1 MFLRRAFVVACWSA
15 WAAAALAQQP
25 APAGAPRSAT
35 SAPLFV
41 EVDGLPAEVFVQ
53 QSFELVVRLGVDTVW
68 LRQHAVPMFQQKLD
82 QPFHVVVP
90 WLQAAEDRAVELLP
104 PPAGATTQ
112 RLAFGDRAV
121 PFVVAGARDVDG
133 RRYELL
139 TATLRWTA
147 LAPGRSLVAPVELRY
162 AFAERFVEDFLRGR
176 EPVDRQEAT
185 IASPAA
191 SLTVTPLPPLP
202 PAGFCGAVG
211 EFTLQAS
218 TAVPAATV
226 GSSVPLRL
234 EVRGVGNLERMAP
247 LPPPPLPGFHVQ
259 GVTSAMVAGARVFT
273 LDLLPLR
280 AGTTAVPPVP
290 FVAFSPRERRYVTL
304 TSAPVPL
311 SVAPTPAGVEL
322 PPRVRER
329 IAADER
335 ELAAANAW
343 PAWVHGLF
351 VGGALAVVF
360 VLRVLRRR
368 GHVDRIARE
377 RQQRLEA
384 ALAVGPAEALVALD
398 ACVLHAAGGA
408 STIDAAWG
416 ALASRGVAADALAR
430 LQAVRQALDA
440 ARFGGPAPA
449 AAAVSAAVRDVS
461 NH

>member
-1 MFLRRAFVVACWSA
+1 VIAVRAVFVVACWSA

-25 APAGAPRSAT
+25 ADR
-35 SAPLFV
+35 APLFV

-53 QSFELVVRLGVDTVW
+53 QSFALVVRIGVDSAW
-68 LRQHAVPMFQQKLD
+68 LQQHAVPMFQQKLD

-104 PPAGATTQ
+104 PPAGTSTQ

-121 PFVVAGARDVDG
+121 PFVVAGAREVDG
-133 RRYELL
+133 RRFDLL

-147 LAPGRSLVAPVELRY
+147 LAPGRSLVAPVEVRY

-191 SLTVTPLPPLP
+191 SLTVVPLPPLP

-218 TAVPAATV
+218 TTASAATV

-234 EVRGVGNLERMAP
+234 EVRGAGNLERMAP

-280 AGTTAVPPVP
+280 AGTTEVPPVP
-290 FVAFSPRERRYVTL
+290 FVAFSPRERRYVKL
-304 TSAPVPL
+304 TSAAVPL
-311 SVAPTPAGVEL
+311 AVAPTPAGVEL

-329 IAADER
+329 IDLDR
-335 ELAAANAW
+335 LELAAANAW
-343 PAWVHGLF
+343 PAWVY
-351 VGGALAVVF
+351 GALASVALLGAFVV
-360 VLRVLRRR
+360 RALRRR
-368 GHVDRIARE
+368 AQVDRVALE
-377 RQQRLEA
+377 RYERLVA
-384 ALAVGPAEALVALD
+384 ALAVGPAEALVAFD
-398 ACVLHAAGGA
+398 ACVLHAAGDV
-408 STIDAAWG
+408 TTVDAVWG
-416 ALASRGVAADALAR
+416 ALAQHGVAAVAVAR
-430 LQAVRQALDA
+430 LQAARQSLDA
-440 ARFGGPAPA
+440 ARFGGPSPA
-449 AAAVSAAVRDVS
+449 AAEVLAAVRDAARS
-461 NH
+461 R

>member
-1 MFLRRAFVVACWSA
+1 MAVRAAFFVAGWSA

-25 APAGAPRSAT
+25 AGR
-35 SAPLFV
+35 APLFV

-53 QSFELVVRLGVDTVW
+53 QSFELVVRIGVDAAW
-68 LRQHAVPMFQQKLD
+68 LQQHAVPLFQQKLD
-82 QPFHVVVP
+82 QQFHVVVP

-104 PPAGATTQ
+104 PPAGTSTQ

-121 PFVVAGARDVDG
+121 PFVVAGVREVAG
-133 RRYELL
+133 RRFDLL
-139 TATLRWTA
+139 TATLVWTA
-147 LAPGRSLVAPVELRY
+147 LAPGRSLVAPVEVRY

-191 SLTVTPLPPLP
+191 SLTVVPLPPLP

-218 TAVPAATV
+218 TTASAATV

-234 EVRGVGNLERMAP
+234 EVRGAGNLERMAP

-280 AGTTAVPPVP
+280 AGTTEVPPVP

-304 TSAPVPL
+304 TSVAVPL
-311 SVAPTPAGVEL
+311 AVAPTPADVEL
-322 PPRVRER
+322 SPRVRER
-329 IAADER
+329 IAADQR

-343 PAWVHGLF
+343 PAWVYGMF
-351 VGGALAVVF
+351 VGGALLIAGVW
-360 VLRVLRRR
+360 RALRRR
-368 GHVDRIARE
+368 AHVDRLAVQLHE
-377 RQQRLEA
+377 RLVA
-384 ALAVGPAEALVALD
+384 ALAAGPAEALVAFD
-398 ACVLHAAGGA
+398 ACVLHAAGDA
-408 STIDAAWG
+408 TAIEAAWG
-416 ALASRGVAADALAR
+416 QLAMRGVAADAIER
-430 LQAVRQALDA
+430 LQAVRQSLDA

-449 AAAVSAAVRDVS
+449 AAAVLAAVRDVTTR
-461 NH
+461 

>member
-1 MFLRRAFVVACWSA
+1 VIAVRAAFVVACWSA

-25 APAGAPRSAT
+25 AGR
-35 SAPLFV
+35 APLFV
-41 EVDGLPAEVFVQ
+41 EVDGLPGEVFVQ
-53 QSFELVVRLGVDTVW
+53 QSFELVVRLGVDSAW
-68 LRQHAVPMFQQKLD
+68 LQQHAVPMFQQKLD

-104 PPAGATTQ
+104 PAAGTSTQ

-121 PFVVAGARDVDG
+121 PFVGAGAREVDG
-133 RRYELL
+133 RRFDLL

-191 SLTVTPLPPLP
+191 SLTVVPLPPLP

-218 TAVPAATV
+218 TTASAATV

-234 EVRGVGNLERMAP
+234 EVRGAGNLERMAP
-247 LPPPPLPGFHVQ
+247 LPPPSLPGFHVQ

-280 AGTTAVPPVP
+280 AGTTEVPPVP

-304 TSAPVPL
+304 ASAPVPL
-311 SVAPTPAGVEL
+311 AVSPTPAGVEL

-329 IAADER
+329 IYLDRR
-335 ELAAANAW
+335 ELAAANEW
-343 PAWVHGLF
+343 PLW
-351 VGGALAVVF
+351 
-360 VLRVLRRR
+360 RY
-368 GHVDRIARE
+368 
-377 RQQRLEA
+377 A
-384 ALAVGPAEALVALD
+384 ALAGGVLVFVHLLRERRRRAMFDRRRAAHHERLVAALASDPVEALVAFD
-398 ACVLHAAGGA
+398 ACVLHAAGDATTVEGA
-408 STIDAAWG
+408 WQQLAQRPVPAA
-416 ALASRGVAADALAR
+416 AVVQ
-430 LQAVRQALDA
+430 LQAMRQALDA

-449 AAAVSAAVRDVS
+449 AAAVLAAVRDVATR
-461 NH
+461 